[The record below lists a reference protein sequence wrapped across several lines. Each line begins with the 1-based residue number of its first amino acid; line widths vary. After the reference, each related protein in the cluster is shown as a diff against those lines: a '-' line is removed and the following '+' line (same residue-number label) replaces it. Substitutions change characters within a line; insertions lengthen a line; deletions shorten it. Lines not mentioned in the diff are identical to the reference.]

1 MFFIALM
8 TCVSTVRAQDRVD
21 AAPEQL
27 TSKSQEIKN
36 ALFWEQNKNGKWV
49 SRKNTKRPYL
59 GEGVAVE
66 NFNST
71 FIGTYKNVRYI
82 FVDAFGYQWRY
93 PNLEME
99 WIMVRLMYAFELTES
114 QYSDLKALKQNETV
128 SVITKRHNNMFMGSS
143 DYSFPFFLKLTD
155 TLISAGN
162 EESPEYAICAKRTM
176 SDGKDVVRFL
186 LAPKCLPELLDLNY
200 FEVTYEEFQKLF
212 IQDKNN
218 TYK

>member
-1 MFFIALM
+1 MKKIMFFIALM

-82 FVDAFGYQWRY
+82 FVDEYQ
-93 PNLEME
+93 
-99 WIMVRLMYAFELTES
+99 V
-114 QYSDLKALKQNETV
+114 
-128 SVITKRHNNMFMGSS
+128 MGSS